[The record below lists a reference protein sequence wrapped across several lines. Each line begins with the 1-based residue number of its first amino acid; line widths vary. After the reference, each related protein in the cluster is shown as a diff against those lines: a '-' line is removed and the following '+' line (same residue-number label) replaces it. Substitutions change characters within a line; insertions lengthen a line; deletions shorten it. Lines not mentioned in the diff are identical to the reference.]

1 MIDLTKLPNVPVTG
15 TEVITIGVVATL
27 TMDLWQR
34 FLQAMGLPPANW
46 GLIGRWVAGF
56 SRGIFIHRSIAATPR
71 VPGEVAIGW
80 AFHYAVG
87 VAYAALYLEI
97 MRLGFES
104 EPTLVSALVFAIAL
118 LIAPWFIM
126 QPALGIGFMAART
139 PNPAAVRLINVS
151 VHAVFGLGLYL
162 GAVAASLVGAA

>member
-1 MIDLTKLPNVPVTG
+1 MVDLTKLSVVAVT
-15 TEVITIGVVATL
+15 EEIITIGIVATL

-56 SRGIFIHRSIAATPR
+56 SRGIFIHRSIAATPKAR
-71 VPGEVAIGW
+71 GEVAIGW

>member
-1 MIDLTKLPNVPVTG
+1 
-15 TEVITIGVVATL
+15 
-27 TMDLWQR
+27 
-34 FLQAMGLPPANW
+34 
-46 GLIGRWVAGF
+46 VAGF
-56 SRGIFIHRSIAATPR
+56 SRGIFIHWSIAATHKVR
-71 VPGEVAIGW
+71 GEVVIGW

-97 MRLGFES
+97 MRLGFDS
-104 EPTLVSALVFAIAL
+104 EPTLVSALVYAIAL
-118 LIAPWFIM
+118 LIAPWFVM

-162 GAVAASLVGAA
+162 GAVAASLAGAA